1 MKVISRKIIDDFC
14 KKHVDVKKQLSLWLN
29 EALESEWKTPG
40 DIKKKYSS
48 ATFLSNNIV
57 WFNIKGKK
65 YRLKT
70 IVAYQTQT
78 VFIEWIGTHAEYNK
92 LKHK

>member
-1 MKVISRKIIDDFC
+1 MKVISQEILYNFCRKYT
-14 KKHVDVKKQLSLWLN
+14 DVRNQLLSWLN
-29 EALESEWKTPG
+29 EVLNSEWKKPS
-40 DIKKKYSS
+40 DIKSRHKS
-48 ATFLSNNIV
+48 ASFVSNNIV